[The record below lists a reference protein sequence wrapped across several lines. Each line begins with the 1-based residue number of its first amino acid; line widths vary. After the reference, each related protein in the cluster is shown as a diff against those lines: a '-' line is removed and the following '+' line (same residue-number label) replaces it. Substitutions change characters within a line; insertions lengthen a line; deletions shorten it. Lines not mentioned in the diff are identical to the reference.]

1 MAISQSDYLL
11 QEILTKTST
20 GNDHLAAMAELLV
33 EMNKT
38 IKKNGTGSGGGNGGG
53 SGGGGGG
60 GPRPP
65 GGPGRGDGKRFSN
78 MFKSMFGNM
87 RGAGST
93 ILGNNATSA
102 NVLGSLG
109 QSAMGVSSALGKAI
123 PVIGGV
129 TTAFN
134 AIVDVGMKVY
144 DYMNAQL
151 QMYTQLNS
159 AGLTLATGM
168 STLERGSAKS
178 LMSNAQFGEALQKN
192 ADVLAMLEGTYG
204 KGVENFGDLLNSV
217 QKLQNVNGM
226 YGVSQEQLA
235 DLAARN
241 FKYQKLYGSQESLR
255 NMNQAQSTE
264 HFVRQMT
271 ELSKSVGKSV
281 DQLLGSFEGMTNS
294 FDSQATARALTR
306 FWGKSQDDAAAMNKE
321 MNTVFASMGEFGAQF
336 QAFNTQGMTLKP
348 LSDEFNSQFAQ
359 MLTDRMKELQTGPKR
374 DAKSIQQQ
382 IIKWTNEHQKQL
394 QLEIDALY
402 DAGNIPAAK
411 FLQDFK
417 NSIKT
422 MNENRAEVSPV
433 VEEFTNRFN
442 TWLADTITGP
452 FKTMWAD
459 TRDNALKYIMEAYD
473 SVDSIFMLPAK
484 MFKDLMNYMDAGMGG
499 AFGVLMNIPSQLLQI
514 VAGNTEPLTTAFKN
528 FFSDII
534 DIPGSLAKLVWGM
547 LTGDGW
553 SKSSDELKKTI
564 GNIFTH
570 VGDIFDGVSKLDF
583 NYEDMKKRI
592 QSSFDAMKSKIAGW
606 WDSAKSWWAGED
618 PKEVNQLPNGKPVIP
633 PQTSVEP
640 KKPQQPTVMEP
651 PSYTK
656 PIKIE
661 TPEQTSA
668 IDPSVEQKQSMEE
681 SILKVINNLVS
692 ATEQSNQLSSTAGG
706 YLRQI
711 AENTTVAQNL

>member
-11 QEILTKTST
+11 QEILAKTST

-38 IKKNGTGSGGGNGGG
+38 IKKNGPGTGGNGGSGGG
-53 SGGGGGG
+53 SGGGGG

-65 GGPGRGDGKRFSN
+65 GHGDSKRFSN

-93 ILGNNATSA
+93 ILGNNGTSA

-134 AIVDVGMKVY
+134 LVVEAGMKVY

-151 QMYTQLNS
+151 EMYNQLNS
-159 AGLTLATGM
+159 SGLTLATGM
-168 STLERGSAKS
+168 STLERAAGKS
-178 LMSNAQFGEALQKN
+178 LMSNAEFGQALQKN
-192 ADVLAMLEGTYG
+192 ADVLATMEGTYG
-204 KGVENFGDLLNSV
+204 NGVEQFGNLLNSV
-217 QKLQNVNGM
+217 QKLQYINGM

-241 FKYQKLYGSQESLR
+241 FKYQKLYASQESLR
-255 NMNQAQSTE
+255 NINQAQSTDL
-264 HFVRQMT
+264 FVRQMT

-294 FDSQATARALTR
+294 FDSQATSRALTR
-306 FWGKSQDDAAAMNKE
+306 FWGKTEDDAAEMNKQ
-321 MNTVFASMGEFGAQF
+321 MNIVFSSMGQFGAQF
-336 QAFNTQGMTLKP
+336 QAFNTQGLTLKP
-348 LSDEFNSQFAQ
+348 LTDEFNSQFAQ
-359 MLTDRMKELQTGPKR
+359 MLKDRMIELQNGPKR
-374 DAKSIQQQ
+374 DAKSIQRLMKQ
-382 IIKWTNEHQKQL
+382 WTDEHQQQL

-402 DAGNIPAAK
+402 DGGNTQAAK
-411 FLQDFK
+411 FLQDFQ
-417 NSIKT
+417 NSMKLL
-422 MNENRAEVSPV
+422 NENTAEVSPV
-433 VEEFTNRFN
+433 LEEFTSRFN

-452 FKTMWAD
+452 FKKLWAD
-459 TRDNALKYIMEAYD
+459 TRDSTLQYLMDTYD
-473 SVDSIFMLPAK
+473 SVDSIFMLPSK
-484 MFKDLMNYMDAGMGG
+484 MYKDLMNYMDNGMSG
-499 AFGVLMNIPSQLLQI
+499 AFGVLMNIPTELLKI
-514 VAGNTEPLTTAFKN
+514 VAGNTEPLITAFDN
-528 FFSDII
+528 FFSDIS
-534 DIPGSLAKLVWGM
+534 DIPGSLAKLIWGM

-640 KKPQQPTVMEP
+640 KKPQPPKVMEP

-656 PIKIE
+656 PTKVE

-668 IDPSVEQKQSMEE
+668 IDPTLEQKQSMDE
-681 SILKVINNLVS
+681 SILKVINNLMS
-692 ATEQSNQLSSTAGG
+692 ATEQANQLSSTSSG

-711 AENTTVAQNL
+711 AENTTAAQNL